1 MCEDE
6 VAELIAQ
13 GQHAL
18 WSSGDLR
25 TARAWFERAWT
36 RADQQERP
44 EAKAVAALGLGGL
57 WVREHREDAAWAK
70 VLARQQQA
78 VQQPGLPPELTA
90 ALRVRIAAELDFAE
104 GGSARILEALDQA
117 RRDGDPEVLAFAL
130 SLAHHCLL
138 GPEHAGHRVRL
149 AEELLRAAAH
159 SSRAGDTL
167 AGMLWLTVDQF
178 LAGAPHA
185 ERSFTRLREAIKQH
199 DHQAFGF
206 VAAAVEVMLTIR
218 DGRLDRAEELAREC
232 AALGERCGDADAA
245 TWYRGQLL
253 TIRWF
258 QGRVPELLPSLKE
271 EVNSSALGPLDD
283 SLLSALAVAATAAGD
298 DLVAA
303 GAVAR
308 LGRGDLDALPTSSV
322 WLVTL
327 YGAAEAAAQL
337 QDRPLAQK
345 VYRLLE
351 PHRDLPAT
359 ASLAITCFGS
369 VRQALGLA
377 ALTTGDAP
385 AAIDHLRHAVQDNLA
400 LGHWPAHCLSL
411 HRLAS
416 TLLLH
421 GTAPERAEAAAL
433 LIAAQREAARFGMV
447 LPTHPFPAAGSAT
460 ERPAP
465 AGVGVQVGLL
475 GPVEIVV
482 NGSAL
487 PVPGERRRTVLAV
500 LALHAGELVGADRL
514 IDIVWGDD
522 VPRTAANTLQSHISF
537 LRRTLAG
544 AAPIVSHSRGYQ
556 LDIAKDAVDVVL
568 AEQLIGAEEALDPSA
583 ATVGRLTRA
592 LALWRGKALE
602 GVQEH
607 PWLDDQ
613 AQRLRQLRLRGEKRL
628 AQAHLLLRQ
637 PAQAVTLL
645 TSARREHPLDEQL
658 HEFLMLA
665 LYRQGL
671 PSQALRVF
679 AELRTAL
686 REELGASPS
695 APLRDLH
702 TAILRQ
708 DAALDPPFQVDIS
721 SVPAPSGRV

>member
-1 MCEDE
+1 VCEDE
-6 VAELIAQ
+6 VAGLIAQ
-13 GQHAL
+13 GQYAL
-18 WSSGDLR
+18 WSTGDLR

-36 RADQQERP
+36 RADQQDRP
-44 EAKAVAALGLGGL
+44 EARAAAALGLGGL
-57 WVREHREDAAWAK
+57 WVREHREDAAWAN
-70 VLARQQQA
+70 VLARQQRALEQPDLP
-78 VQQPGLPPELTA
+78 PGLSA
-90 ALRVRIAAELDFAE
+90 ALKVRIAAELDFAE
-104 GGSARILEALDQA
+104 GAHARILGALEQA
-117 RRDGDPEVLAFAL
+117 RRTGDPDLLAFAL

-138 GPEHAGHRVRL
+138 GPEHAEQRVRL
-149 AEELLRAAAH
+149 AEELLRTAAH
-159 SSRAGDTL
+159 SSRPSDAL

-178 LAGAPHA
+178 LAGNPHA
-185 ERSFTRLREAIKQH
+185 ERSFTRLREAIRQQ

-218 DGRLDRAEELAREC
+218 DGRLERAEELAREC
-232 AALGERCGDADAA
+232 AVLGERCGDADAA

-258 QGRVPELLPSLKE
+258 QGRVQELLPSLKE

-283 SLLSALAVAATAAGD
+283 SLLGALAVAATAAGD

-337 QDRPLAQK
+337 QDVPLARK
-345 VYRLLE
+345 VHQLLA

-377 ALTTGDAP
+377 ALTMGDAP

-411 HRLAS
+411 HRLAT

-433 LIAAQREAARFGMV
+433 LSTAEREATRFGMI
-447 LPTHPFPAAGSAT
+447 LPTHPFPAAGPSPSGPDPT
-460 ERPAP
+460 EVR
-465 AGVGVQVGLL
+465 VGLL
-475 GPVEIVV
+475 GPVEVAV
-482 NGSAL
+482 NGAAL
-487 PVPGERRRTVLAV
+487 SVPGERRRTVLAV
-500 LALHAGELVGADRL
+500 LALHAGELVSAERL
-514 IDIVWGDD
+514 IDIVWGEE

-537 LRRTLAG
+537 LRRTLG
-544 AAPIVSHSRGYQ
+544 ASVPIVSHSRGYL
-556 LDIAKDAVDVVL
+556 LDIAREAVDVVL
-568 AEQLIGAEEALDPSA
+568 AEHLIGAEEALTPSA
-583 ATVGRLTRA
+583 GTVGRLTRA
-592 LALWRGKALE
+592 LSLWRGKPLD

-607 PWLDDQ
+607 PWVDDQ

-645 TSARREHPLDEQL
+645 TSARRENPLDEQL
-658 HEFLMLA
+658 HQFLMLA

-671 PSQALRVF
+671 PSQALRIF
-679 AELRTAL
+679 EDLRAVL
-686 REELGASPS
+686 RDELGASPS
-695 APLRDLH
+695 GPLRELH

-708 DAALDPPFQVDIS
+708 DAALDLP
-721 SVPAPSGRV
+721 